1 MSLRFNRFHK
11 CFNFSKGSNNFLP
24 VSRKTCVNVWH
35 EYFSLFYYHYYFFSN
50 IFHSLHFPV
59 LFRPKTIWHISRLG
73 LFSPKLCLLTRK
85 KFRDWYFQ
93 VRIVIETLSSD
104 KLFFFSIFNSI
115 CSIFRLFFL
124 KSRKLEYSLFFSLYW
139 SIYLLLIPDPI
150 SITYSIRLTP
160 TSEIS
165 SHLSG
170 R

>member
-50 IFHSLHFPV
+50 IFRSRHFP
-59 LFRPKTIWHISRLG
+59 RTISPKTIWHISRLG

-104 KLFFFSIFNSI
+104 KLFFFFSIFNSI

-124 KSRKLEYSLFFSLYW
+124 KSRKLEYSLTSFL
-139 SIYLLLIPDPI
+139 SIDLSISYLSPI
-150 SITYSIRLTP
+150 QFQ
-160 TSEIS
+160 
-165 SHLSG
+165 
-170 R
+170 